1 MVRRFD
7 CRDHIWI
14 PRPGRGHEAGSN
26 DRFVLLEAGNDFER
40 AQGSG
45 RLVRVFARSDSLGA
59 VNVRMIVIWNGSVV
73 GDGGEGPWVQAVG
86 NA

>member
-1 MVRRFD
+1 MSHFD
-7 CRDHIWI
+7 CHDHIWN
-14 PRPGRGHEAGSN
+14 PRPGKCHEAGSN
-26 DRFVLLEAGNDFER
+26 DRFVLLEVGNDFER

-45 RLVRVFARSDSLGA
+45 RLVPVVAGLGSLGA
-59 VNVRMIVIWNGSVV
+59 VNVRMIVIWNGSVA